1 MENDTFSLDVHE
13 SFSFSIN
20 SDWDQP
26 PLTLALSNSYCGMF
40 VPLEGVKFAPLS
52 GRTVEGVC
60 KESTALLSLLAATR
74 STDGWFA
81 ITDTASRTQRNERV
95 LSFLR
100 GLIPKEKKWKHVN
113 TAFREIFMVSSIDT
127 CIEPTGIR
135 SLLFSC
141 ISCLGQ
147 KPGFE
152 IKETTPSQNSD
163 QRKRMLVL
171 MAVFLFKVKRWVP
184 VGRCLRSALRIQGKK
199 LDPR

>member
-1 MENDTFSLDVHE
+1 MFGENRWKTIRFRESL
-13 SFSFSIN
+13 SFSIN

-52 GRTVEGVC
+52 GRTAEGVC

-127 CIEPTGIR
+127 CIEPTDIR

-152 IKETTPSQNSD
+152 TKETTPSQNSD
-163 QRKRMLVL
+163 LRKRMLVL

-184 VGRCLRSALRIQGKK
+184 VGRCLRSA
-199 LDPR
+199 

>member
-1 MENDTFSLDVHE
+1 MFGENRWKTIRFRESLL
-13 SFSFSIN
+13 SFSIN

-52 GRTVEGVC
+52 GRTAEGVC

-152 IKETTPSQNSD
+152 FRPKEANACPDGSFPLQSKEVGPSGQMPS
-163 QRKRMLVL
+163 K
-171 MAVFLFKVKRWVP
+171 
-184 VGRCLRSALRIQGKK
+184 CLSIQGKK

>member
-1 MENDTFSLDVHE
+1 MGCFFRDGKNSNLKGIHTIYGGGWSDKGDACCSEGGRLSIPKRNRPVHSKPNPVRLHSLLLILVYVDIFGENRWKTIRFHWMFMNHSPI
-13 SFSFSIN
+13 FSFSIN

-60 KESTALLSLLAATR
+60 KVSTALPSLLAATR

-100 GLIPKEKKWKHVN
+100 GLIPKEKN
-113 TAFREIFMVSSIDT
+113 GSMSIQH
-127 CIEPTGIR
+127 
-135 SLLFSC
+135 
-141 ISCLGQ
+141 LGRYLWFPQ
-147 KPGFE
+147 
-152 IKETTPSQNSD
+152 
-163 QRKRMLVL
+163 
-171 MAVFLFKVKRWVP
+171 
-184 VGRCLRSALRIQGKK
+184 
-199 LDPR
+199 